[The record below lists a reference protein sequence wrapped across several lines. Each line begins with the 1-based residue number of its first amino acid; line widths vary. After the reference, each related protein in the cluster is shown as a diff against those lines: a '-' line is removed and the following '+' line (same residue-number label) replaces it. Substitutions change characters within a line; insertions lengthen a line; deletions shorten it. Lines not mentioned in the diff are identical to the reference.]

1 MRAGEGFMYNSAA
14 TAGKTFNYPSTTSQ
28 IYHAP
33 MRIAAETAGNHWQA
47 DIHKYSSTMTMTSV
61 VVDNSVELQSDQIEI
76 AAFDSNGEC
85 RGSIM
90 LQNVPELNAH
100 PYLGFLMVYGESSE
114 ALTFKIF
121 DHNTNTEYAAV
132 NVVNFAPDAIH
143 GTPIAPFVIS
153 NAPTGLEDI
162 TASQISVYPNPVKDL
177 LQINHSLKSIDIL
190 QLTDLTGRILIEET
204 NFAENT
210 LNLSS
215 LANGVYLLKLT
226 KDSQNVVIKVTKK

>member
-1 MRAGEGFMYNSAA
+1 MRSGNGYMYYSNNASSQSFMYPSASSRYYGAPVLRNSTEQKWSVNVHRFA
-14 TAGKTFNYPSTTSQ
+14 N
-28 IYHAP
+28 
-33 MRIAAETAGNHWQA
+33 
-47 DIHKYSSTMTMTSV
+47 TMTLTSIAV
-61 VVDNSVELQSDQIEI
+61 IDNVELQSDQIEI
-76 AAFDSNGEC
+76 AAFAGNDC
-85 RGSIM
+85 RGSIL
-90 LQNVPELNAH
+90 LQNVESLDRH
-100 PYLGFLMVYGESSE
+100 LGFLMVYGEAGE
-114 ALTFKIF
+114 ALTFKVY
-121 DHNTNTEYAAV
+121 DHATGTEYAAN

-162 TASQISVYPNPVKDL
+162 TANQITVYPNPVKDL

-204 NFAENT
+204 NFTENT